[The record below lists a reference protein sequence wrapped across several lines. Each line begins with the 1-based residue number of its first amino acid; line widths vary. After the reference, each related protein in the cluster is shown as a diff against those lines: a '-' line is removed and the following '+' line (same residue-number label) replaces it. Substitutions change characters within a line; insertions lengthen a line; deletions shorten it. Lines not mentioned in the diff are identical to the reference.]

1 MQDMNPEMD
10 PKQASQSFHR
20 TIRPAYAAKKVIKPN
35 FVKAQATTK
44 KRSAI
49 TTAQQYRWHK
59 TFEACLNELRDRN
72 TGVCRVTGK
81 TFGEVIHNYIVGGD
95 ETCFQASDIGGALV
109 VASHDN
115 KKAEK
120 KSQDSRD
127 SITLYR
133 TGSPSGN
140 TGPTAFLLKGKY
152 RRTGFTDEF
161 LVRHGAKPGSTI
173 AMTPSAYMT
182 EEAWLEI
189 TPNIIKGIRSMPSV
203 RHNPQWWVL
212 EVVDGFGPHVS
223 SYESM
228 KQRHDAKILVLKE
241 EGDSSHVNQG
251 YDKFVAKTDKTAKR
265 EGLACLRGMQFDP
278 DSTNGNKIIDQ
289 WGLVQVGLHAIRTTT
304 PKTWTNSFDAVNM
317 DPRTRV
323 GFAAWCDRIELAL
336 RTGLDFKQENSV
348 DTYALLPTLWHGMLP
363 AEKKKVVSIVDDV
376 HDGKFT
382 PACCRELQ
390 TELNVSFKDMQN
402 LRLCYEVAKDN
413 PCHLEMVA
421 PLPARIEAARE
432 NPELEAAQEAAANK
446 SVSDGLVSYQLKPKG
461 KKMNNIELFH
471 HMCDFRARDP
481 NISKEEAADPSPF
494 LDCAVSKEQRMMMA
508 PTPSD
513 LSRREIMKA
522 AGGTG
527 ASQKLAKRKLDM
539 FASIK
544 SHSGVANDPKRLKRM
559 QSQLEMAASLAE
571 ISRLDADQKARQKK
585 DAANAVRDLAP
596 KAKEKLVEKN
606 GDVGKLSKKE
616 ISAILLVEYAIDM
629 PATSNTKKGVLVKKL
644 QDEISNRSEASSAA
658 AASAPRPAESQGND
672 SDCEDDEMQEEE
684 SS

>member
-1 MQDMNPEMD
+1 
-10 PKQASQSFHR
+10 
-20 TIRPAYAAKKVIKPN
+20 
-35 FVKAQATTK
+35 
-44 KRSAI
+44 
-49 TTAQQYRWHK
+49 
-59 TFEACLNELRDRN
+59 
-72 TGVCRVTGK
+72 
-81 TFGEVIHNYIVGGD
+81 
-95 ETCFQASDIGGALV
+95 
-109 VASHDN
+109 
-115 KKAEK
+115 
-120 KSQDSRD
+120 
-127 SITLYR
+127 
-133 TGSPSGN
+133 
-140 TGPTAFLLKGKY
+140 
-152 RRTGFTDEF
+152 
-161 LVRHGAKPGSTI
+161 
-173 AMTPSAYMT
+173 
-182 EEAWLEI
+182 
-189 TPNIIKGIRSMPSV
+189 
-203 RHNPQWWVL
+203 
-212 EVVDGFGPHVS
+212 
-223 SYESM
+223 M

-585 DAANAVRDLAP
+585 DAVKLPRLLLHLLLGLRKARATTLIARTTKCKRRSLARLPASLYVVICYYGDACLAVA
-596 KAKEKLVEKN
+596 
-606 GDVGKLSKKE
+606 
-616 ISAILLVEYAIDM
+616 
-629 PATSNTKKGVLVKKL
+629 
-644 QDEISNRSEASSAA
+644 
-658 AASAPRPAESQGND
+658 
-672 SDCEDDEMQEEE
+672 
-684 SS
+684 